1 MESFNRVLSSVFFL
15 GCGGDYN
22 VQLFQVLRKKLL
34 ASVSLWYCLAC
45 LKPVVQ
51 CFVGSLAFKTVVLK
65 CDAFD
70 TYVGRFIK
78 DNSTSNDNAKEHRKD

>member
-1 MESFNRVLSSVFFL
+1 MYK
-15 GCGGDYN
+15 CY
-22 VQLFQVLRKKLL
+22 QVLRKKLL

-45 LKPVVQ
+45 LKPVAQ
-51 CFVGSLAFKTVVLK
+51 CVVGSLAFKTVELK

>member
-1 MESFNRVLSSVFFL
+1 MYK
-15 GCGGDYN
+15 CY
-22 VQLFQVLRKKLL
+22 QVLRKKLL

-51 CFVGSLAFKTVVLK
+51 CVVGSLAFKPVELK

-70 TYVGRFIK
+70 TYVGRFLK
-78 DNSTSNDNAKEHRKD
+78 DNAKSNVNAKSTERIKPASRCSICRSAIGQARF

>member
-1 MESFNRVLSSVFFL
+1 MYK
-15 GCGGDYN
+15 CY
-22 VQLFQVLRKKLL
+22 QVLRKKLL
-34 ASVSLWYCLAC
+34 VSVSLWYCLAC

-51 CFVGSLAFKTVVLK
+51 CVVGSLVFKTVELK

-70 TYVGRFIK
+70 FYVGRFIK